1 MNKEKLTQQ
10 LELLHSDL
18 KRCNNRCNRI
28 SKAIGIEQNDLIQYA
43 MGETQAVLDYIKMLK
58 EKEDVSQTKNQV
70 GV

>member
-1 MNKEKLTQQ
+1 MEQDELKKQ

-43 MGETQAVLDYIKMLK
+43 MDETQAVLDYIKMLK
-58 EKEDVSQTKNQV
+58 EKDNVPTEV
-70 GV
+70 